1 MLTTSERKP
10 STTLFGGLSARGA
23 TAIGEDRR
31 EANRE
36 SQSVRITLSARGWSE
51 SQNCSTQDLSESG
64 LYVRL
69 PAMCGLSV
77 GQRCEV
83 GFVGNVDPATPSCV
97 AGETRY
103 ATVVRTDAIAPA
115 ADRQIGA
122 GLRFDQPLFL

>member
-1 MLTTSERKP
+1 MLTKSQQRP
-10 STTLFGGLSARGA
+10 STTSLGGLSAHGA
-23 TAIGEDRR
+23 TAVDEDRR

-51 SQNCSTQDLSESG
+51 SQSCSTQDLSESG

-69 PAMCGLSV
+69 PAKCGLSV

-83 GFVGNVDPATPSCV
+83 GFVGDMDPAKPSSV

-115 ADRQIGA
+115 SDKQIGA

>member
-1 MLTTSERKP
+1 MLITSEQG
-10 STTLFGGLSARGA
+10 SSATSRVDVSAHGA
-23 TAIGEDRR
+23 TAIAKERR

-36 SQSVRITLSARGWSE
+36 SHSVRITLSARGWSE
-51 SQNCSTQDLSESG
+51 SRSCSTQDLSESG

-69 PAMCGLSV
+69 PATCGLSV

-83 GFVGNVDPATPSCV
+83 GFEGNVDPTKPSSV

-115 ADRQIGA
+115 SGKQIGA

>member
-1 MLTTSERKP
+1 M
-10 STTLFGGLSARGA
+10 TLRDGLSAHGA
-23 TAIGEDRR
+23 TAAVEDRR

-51 SQNCSTQDLSESG
+51 SQTCATQDLSETG

-69 PAMCGLSV
+69 PANCRLSV

-83 GFVGNVDPATPSCV
+83 GFEGSADPSKPSCV
-97 AGETRY
+97 AGEIRY
-103 ATVVRTDAIAPA
+103 ATVIRTDAIAPA
-115 ADRQIGA
+115 SAKQIGA

>member
-10 STTLFGGLSARGA
+10 STTLFGGPSARGA
-23 TAIGEDRR
+23 TAVDEDRR

-36 SQSVRITLSARGWSE
+36 SQCVRITLSARGWSE
-51 SQNCSTQDLSESG
+51 SQSCSTQDLSESG

-69 PAMCGLSV
+69 PVACGLSV

-83 GFVGNVDPATPSCV
+83 GFEGNVDPAKPSCA

-103 ATVVRTDAIAPA
+103 ATVVRTDAISPA
-115 ADRQIGA
+115 SDKRIGA